1 MIKGNLWRLWPL
13 VMGTFALGLDAY
25 VLAGLLP
32 TMAKSLHT
40 TQASVGLGVA
50 LFTAAYAVSA
60 PILAPVFASSTSARF
75 ALLSGIVIF
84 IGGNAITMLSHS
96 LNWLLFSRVCAG
108 CGAGIFSPLT
118 SACAAA
124 MVEESHK
131 GRALALVLAGLS
143 VGTAL
148 GVPAGLMVENAFGW
162 RTTIGLITLVGII
175 SMTGMLMNKLMFSAT
190 KAAPLKERLSALTSR
205 VTAMTLTVTLLT
217 GISSLGLYTYIAQIS
232 TDKGMGQEI
241 PLLIWFWGIGGLI
254 GAMFIG
260 QIIDRLMSPW
270 LTTLILII
278 LLTSSFVAFGY
289 GSLYICLAGTL
300 FWGLAGWSSI
310 APQQHSLIKH
320 APEHAT
326 SLIGWN
332 SSANYA
338 GGSIGVFIG
347 STILST
353 PLLSDSLPLFAILV
367 ALLALIIHLMKKF
380 INGTVV
386 A

>member
-1 MIKGNLWRLWPL
+1 MTNQKLWTLWPL

-32 TMAKSLHT
+32 SMAENLHT

-60 PILAPVFASSTSARF
+60 PFLAPIFASRTSSRF

-84 IGGNAITMLSHS
+84 IAGNLIT
-96 LNWLLFSRVCAG
+96 LFSYSLQVLLISRLLAG

-118 SACAAA
+118 SACAAG
-124 MVEESHK
+124 MVEESRK

-148 GVPAGLMVENAFGW
+148 GVPAGLLVENKYGW
-162 RTTIGLITLVGII
+162 RATIGLIVLLGII
-175 SMTGMLMNKLMFSAT
+175 AMAGMLANRLTFSAPKT
-190 KAAPLKERLSALTSR
+190 IPWKSRFAALTSR
-205 VTAMTLTVTLLT
+205 LTMMTLMVTLLT
-217 GISSLGLYTYIAQIS
+217 GVASLGLYTFIAQIVA
-232 TDKGMGQEI
+232 DKGIAQKV
-241 PLLIWFWGIGGLI
+241 PVLIWFWGIGGLI
-254 GAMFIG
+254 GAMFVG
-260 QIIDRLMSPW
+260 QVIDRLISPW
-270 LTTLILII
+270 LTTFILIV
-278 LLTSSFVAFGY
+278 LLVISFIAFGY
-289 GSLYICLAGTL
+289 GSLYICLAGTF

-310 APQQHSLIKH
+310 APQQHSLVNY
-320 APEHAT
+320 APDHAT

-347 STILST
+347 SAILNSHIV
-353 PLLSDSLPLFAILV
+353 PSSLPLFAIFV
-367 ALLALIIHLMKKF
+367 ASIALIIHMMKFSK
-380 INGTVV
+380 
-386 A
+386 